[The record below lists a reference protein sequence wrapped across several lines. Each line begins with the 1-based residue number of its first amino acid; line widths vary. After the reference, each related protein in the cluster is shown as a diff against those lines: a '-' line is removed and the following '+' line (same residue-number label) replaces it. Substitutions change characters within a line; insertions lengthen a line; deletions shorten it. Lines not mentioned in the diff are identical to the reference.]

1 MSGKIV
7 GSVRGQV
14 LHLIYPPLVEGT
26 VDYLT
31 AEFSFSGDWDGLSKW
46 AHFKQGS
53 TIYDVPLTNDAI
65 TEDQHLNL
73 SAGTWD
79 VYLHGS
85 GDNRRITTTT
95 VRMKVLPYLDEDGEP
110 LPEVPLTFAE
120 VLDQRAQRIQAVA
133 YAVEAGES
141 ARKEAEAIREQNEE
155 ARVEAE
161 KNRKDGITPHIG
173 DNGNWYLGDTD
184 TGKPSRGET
193 GAGMDITG
201 ATVDQIAKITAV
213 DGTGKP
219 TAWEAVDMPSGGGSA
234 AAYVLTMSTDEA
246 DAQVNS
252 DAVTS
257 AIAEHGHV
265 VLKPGKYPVKP
276 GIVIESGKLDM
287 NGAHFYTVDYKS
299 STPLVYMKGEAPE
312 ICNGE
317 LEGSYDLA
325 DDEEGYEFFEK
336 ESLIFPYGVND
347 AYIHHMELH
356 NNWGY
361 CISTGTET
369 EKTTHYV
376 GTATQIRPNND
387 IDFQTDAI
395 EIPEG
400 YKYVTASGQIGY
412 NRIISTAN
420 VYYRFFDE
428 GGTEIRV
435 SNAVPKARIAIPNG
449 AKTVKITTSLDD
461 ETFLAYNVYFTNY
474 RESLTVSDCKFRN
487 FHSLG
492 MAGFEGP
499 TNIVGCSFIESG
511 KPRSEATP
519 TGRATTGGVDIEDT
533 PCPEFYMAN
542 CYSRDC
548 AKLLMFGGYKGV
560 VTNCIGDNIGAYRG
574 WQLDISDCNISK
586 LYTMGSYIRLTVN
599 GVHADGVDIKEENWK
614 DVHGNISTNT
624 TSPGLQCFDSF
635 LVKMTDSSNG
645 GGEVC
650 GVVNGRIKCSSGVGL
665 RLSHGFSTDKGSR
678 LVIDSTTLFDPDVNG
693 ILKATGD
700 IYGLESNTAVVPC
713 GYTIH
718 DSTFTID
725 ELKSVWM
732 SEVEISGAFDN
743 CVLNMPGAPY
753 FKNQRNANGSCSN
766 PIDLTF
772 TDCVIN
778 NADNYLFS
786 FVPHAGGTVTFKNC
800 TIADESKLFNGD
812 ASSMTVKILSG
823 GGHWE
828 TVLDTV
834 WEQDVIHP
842 TAFDSET
849 GIFTCAEGEL
859 ANLALDTEYV
869 FFQQCAKEGVA
880 YNTILDNENLKVTKL
895 SDTTFSI
902 DVTPPTTFVPT
913 NVKFIKGACLAI
925 TDIDTRKI
933 RLTLDGQF
941 KPTATLY
948 DKPFCGMNVPYSGRN
963 TGYQQ
968 IRNAYQA
975 YQQVTAEVESPYRIV
990 GEILCGFNAPSKNAS
1005 FHFKNNSFCCPLVPS
1020 EFSEGA
1026 SEFSSDGT
1034 KIAKLYSTSA
1044 PHLIGTAYENTAI
1057 GNDYLRIIS
1066 GTKVKLERWVE

>member
-1 MSGKIV
+1 MSDRIEAEILDVLGEEVYAAVDTPLVVIEGTNELDTTLTQSGKAADAKAV
-7 GSVRGQV
+7 G
-14 LHLIYPPLVEGT
+14 
-26 VDYLT
+26 
-31 AEFSFSGDWDGLSKW
+31 
-46 AHFKQGS
+46 
-53 TIYDVPLTNDAI
+53 DA
-65 TEDQHLNL
+65 L
-73 SAGTWD
+73 
-79 VYLHGS
+79 
-85 GDNRRITTTT
+85 DNVT
-95 VRMKVLPYLDEDGEP
+95 
-110 LPEVPLTFAE
+110 
-120 VLDQRAQRIQAVA
+120 
-133 YAVEAGES
+133 
-141 ARKEAEAIREQNEE
+141 
-155 ARVEAE
+155 
-161 KNRKDGITPHIG
+161 
-173 DNGNWYLGDTD
+173 
-184 TGKPSRGET
+184 
-193 GAGMDITG
+193 
-201 ATVDQIAKITAV
+201 
-213 DGTGKP
+213 
-219 TAWEAVDMPSGGGSA
+219 

-246 DAQVNS
+246 DAQANS
-252 DAVTS
+252 DAVTV
-257 AIAEHGHV
+257 AISEHGHV

-276 GIVIESGKLDM
+276 GIVIDSGKLDM

-369 EKTTHYV
+369 NKTTHYV
-376 GTATQIRPNND
+376 GTATRIVSNN
-387 IDFQTDAI
+387 FEFTTDAI

-400 YKYVTASGQIGY
+400 YKYVTASGGIGY
-412 NRIISTAN
+412 NRIISTSD
-420 VYYRFFDE
+420 VYYLFFDE
-428 GGTEIRV
+428 AGSKIRE
-435 SNAVPKARIAIPNG
+435 SHAVPKARIAIPNG
-449 AKTVKITTSLDD
+449 AKTVKISTRLDD

-474 RESLTVSDCKFRN
+474 RESLTVSYCKFHN

-492 MAGFEGP
+492 LAGFEGP

-519 TGRATTGGVDIEDT
+519 TVRATTGGVDIEDT

-560 VTNCIGDNIGAYRG
+560 VTNCIGDKIGAYRG
-574 WQLDISDCNISK
+574 WHLGISNCNISQ
-586 LYTMGSYIRLTVN
+586 LYTIGSYIRVSVD
-599 GVHADGVDIKEENWK
+599 GVHADRVEINEENWK
-614 DVHGNISTNT
+614 YVHGNISTNT

-635 LVKMTDSSNG
+635 LVKMTDSNAG
-645 GGEVC
+645 GGEIC
-650 GVVNGRIKCSSGVGL
+650 GVVNGRIKCSSSVGL
-665 RLSHGFSTDKGSR
+665 RLSNGFSTDKGSH
-678 LVIDSTTLFDPDVNG
+678 LFIDSTTLGDPDLNG

-778 NADNYLFS
+778 NADNYLFN

-812 ASSMTVKILSG
+812 ASSMNVKILSG

-834 WEQDVIHP
+834 WEQDVINP
-842 TAFDSET
+842 TAYNSET

-859 ANLALDTEYV
+859 NNLALNTEYV
-869 FFQQCAKEGVA
+869 FFQQCTKEGAA
-880 YNTILDNENLKVTKL
+880 YNTILGNENLKVTKL

-902 DVTPPTTFVPT
+902 NATPPTTFVPT
-913 NVKFIKGACLAI
+913 NVKFSKGSCLTI
-925 TDIDTRKI
+925 TDIDAKKI

-941 KPTATLY
+941 HPTATLY
-948 DKPFCGMNVPYSGRN
+948 DRPFYKIETPYFGKN
-963 TGYQQ
+963 TGHAQ

-990 GEILCGFNAPSKNAS
+990 GQILCGFNAPSNS
-1005 FHFKNNSFCCPLVPS
+1005 GNFHFKNNSFCCPLVPT
-1020 EFSEGA
+1020 EFPGGNTYLLT
-1026 SEFSSDGT
+1026 SDGT
-1034 KIAKLYSTSA
+1034 KIAKLYSTSS
-1044 PHLIGTAYENTAI
+1044 PWMLGGSNENTAI
-1057 GNDYLRIIS
+1057 LNDYLKIIS

>member
-1 MSGKIV
+1 MIQITCKGNSAICTRTERLTSGMV
-7 GSVRGQV
+7 GLQC
-14 LHLIYPPLVEGT
+14 
-26 VDYLT
+26 
-31 AEFSFSGDWDGLSKW
+31 EFVFDGAWDGLARTAVFW
-46 AHFKQGS
+46 AGNEKR
-53 TIYDVPLTNDAI
+53 DVLLTGAI
-65 TEDQHLNL
+65 CKVPPEVMRKPGYQLVIGVYGTN
-73 SAGTWD
+73 AGGTLVIPT
-79 VYLHGS
+79 VYAMCGGIASGADPS
-85 GDNRRITTTT
+85 GDESTEPT
-95 VRMKVLPYLDEDGEP
+95 LPVWGQMQGMIGNLGNLATASKDN
-110 LPEVPLTFAE
+110 L
-120 VLDQRAQRIQAVA
+120 VA
-133 YAVEAGES
+133 AINEA
-141 ARKEAEAIREQNEE
+141 
-155 ARVEAE
+155 
-161 KNRKDGITPHIG
+161 
-173 DNGNWYLGDTD
+173 
-184 TGKPSRGET
+184 
-193 GAGMDITG
+193 
-201 ATVDQIAKITAV
+201 AK
-213 DGTGKP
+213 
-219 TAWEAVDMPSGGGSA
+219 SGGGSA
-234 AAYVLTMSTDEA
+234 AAYVLTLSTDEA
-246 DAQVNS
+246 DAQANS
-252 DAVTS
+252 DAVTA

-276 GIVIESGKLDM
+276 GIVIDSGKLDM
-287 NGAHFYTVDYKS
+287 NGTHFYTVDYKS

-325 DDEEGYEFFEK
+325 DDEEGYEFFEN

-376 GTATQIRPNND
+376 GTATKITSND
-387 IDFQTDAI
+387 FEFTTDAI

-400 YKYVTASGQIGY
+400 YKYVTASGQVGY
-412 NRIISTAN
+412 NRIISTRN
-420 VYYRFFDE
+420 VYYHFFDE
-428 GGTEIRV
+428 GGAELRV
-435 SNAVPKARIAIPNG
+435 SKAVPKARIAIPNG
-449 AKTVKITTSLDD
+449 AKTVKINTRLDNAD
-461 ETFLAYNVYFTNY
+461 FLAYNVYFTNY

-492 MAGFEGP
+492 LAGFEGP

-519 TGRATTGGVDIEDT
+519 TSRATTGGVGIEDT

-560 VTNCIGDNIGAYRG
+560 VTNCIGDKIGAYRG
-574 WQLDISDCNISK
+574 WHLGISNCNISE
-586 LYTMGSYIRLTVN
+586 LYTIGAYIRVSVD
-599 GVHADGVDIKEENWK
+599 GVHADGVDINEENWK

-635 LVKMTDSSNG
+635 LVKMTNSNTG

-650 GVVNGRIKCSSGVGL
+650 GVVNGRIKCSSETGL

-678 LVIDSTTLFDPDVNG
+678 LVIDSTTLFDPDVDG

-718 DSTFTID
+718 DSTFTIN
-725 ELKSVWM
+725 ELKSVFM
-732 SEVEISGAFDN
+732 SEVDISGAFKN

-778 NADNYLFS
+778 NADNYLFN

-823 GGHWE
+823 GGGHWE

-834 WEQDVIHP
+834 WEQDVINP
-842 TAFDSET
+842 TAFDSAT

-859 ANLALDTEYV
+859 NNLELNTEYA
-869 FFQQCAKEGVA
+869 FYSQCTKEGIA
-880 YNTILDNENLKVTKL
+880 YNTILSGESVKVTKL
-895 SDTTFSI
+895 SGTTFSI
-902 DVTPPTTFVPT
+902 NVTPPTTFVPA
-913 NVKFIKGACLAI
+913 NVKFSRGAYLAI
-925 TDIDTRKI
+925 TDIDAKKI

-941 KPTATLY
+941 TPTATFYNL
-948 DKPFCGMNVPYSGRN
+948 PFYGMSAPYFGRN

-990 GEILCGFNAPSKNAS
+990 GEILCGFNAPSNS
-1005 FHFKNNSFCCPLVPS
+1005 GNFHFKNNSFCCPLVPYDVP
-1020 EFSEGA
+1020 EGN
-1026 SEFSSDGT
+1026 ERKYLLTSDGT
-1034 KIAKLYSTSA
+1034 KIAKLYSTGN
-1044 PHLIGTAYENTAI
+1044 PWHIGGAQDILAI
-1057 GNDYLRIIS
+1057 LNDCLKIIS

>member
-1 MSGKIV
+1 MSDRIEAEILDVLGEEVAAAVDTPLVVIEGTNELDTTLTQSGKAADAKAV
-7 GSVRGQV
+7 G
-14 LHLIYPPLVEGT
+14 
-26 VDYLT
+26 
-31 AEFSFSGDWDGLSKW
+31 
-46 AHFKQGS
+46 
-53 TIYDVPLTNDAI
+53 DA
-65 TEDQHLNL
+65 L
-73 SAGTWD
+73 
-79 VYLHGS
+79 
-85 GDNRRITTTT
+85 DNVT
-95 VRMKVLPYLDEDGEP
+95 
-110 LPEVPLTFAE
+110 
-120 VLDQRAQRIQAVA
+120 
-133 YAVEAGES
+133 
-141 ARKEAEAIREQNEE
+141 
-155 ARVEAE
+155 
-161 KNRKDGITPHIG
+161 
-173 DNGNWYLGDTD
+173 
-184 TGKPSRGET
+184 
-193 GAGMDITG
+193 
-201 ATVDQIAKITAV
+201 
-213 DGTGKP
+213 
-219 TAWEAVDMPSGGGSA
+219 

-246 DAQVNS
+246 DAQANS
-252 DAVTS
+252 DAVTA

-276 GIVIESGKLDM
+276 GIVIDSGKLDM
-287 NGAHFYTVDYKS
+287 NGAHLYTVDYKS
-299 STPLVYMKGEAPE
+299 STPMVYMKGEAPE

-325 DDEEGYEFFEK
+325 DDEEGYEFFEH

-376 GTATQIRPNND
+376 GTATRIENDND

-400 YKYVTASGQIGY
+400 YKYVTASGGIGY
-412 NRIISTAN
+412 NRIISTSD
-420 VYYRFFDE
+420 VYYHFFDE
-428 GGTEIRV
+428 AGSKIRE
-435 SNAVPKARIAIPNG
+435 SHAVPKARIAIPNG
-449 AKTVKITTSLDD
+449 AKTVKIATRLDD

-474 RESLTVSDCKFRN
+474 RESLTVSYCKFRN

-492 MAGFEGP
+492 LAGFEGP
-499 TNIVGCSFIESG
+499 TNIVGCRFFESG

-560 VTNCIGDNIGAYRG
+560 VSNCIGDEIGAYRG
-574 WQLDISDCNISK
+574 WQLDISDCNISN

-599 GVHADGVDIKEENWK
+599 GVHADRVDIKEANRK
-614 DVHGNISTNT
+614 DVSGSISTNRFPLNP
-624 TSPGLQCFDSF
+624 SLDCFDSF
-635 LVKMTDSSNG
+635 LVKVENHNVYG
-645 GGEVC
+645 GMV
-650 GVVNGRIKCSSGVGL
+650 SGVLNGKIKSVTTGEI
-665 RLSHGFSTDKGSR
+665 RWKGFAPAKGSR
-678 LVIDSTTLFDPDVNG
+678 VVIDETVVGNSANRYG
-693 ILKATGD
+693 ILKVTGD
-700 IYGLESNTAVVPC
+700 SYGIESNTAFLPN

-718 DSTFTID
+718 DSTFTIED
-725 ELKSVWM
+725 LKSGYM
-732 SEVEISGAFDN
+732 TEVELSGAFQN
-743 CVLNMPGAPY
+743 CVFNLTGATY
-753 FKNQRNANGSCSN
+753 FKNRNGRCSN

-778 NADNYLFS
+778 NADNYLFN

-812 ASSMTVKILSG
+812 ASSMNVKILSG

-842 TAFDSET
+842 TAYNSET

-859 ANLALDTEYV
+859 NNLELNKEYV
-869 FFQQCAKEGVA
+869 FFTQCIKEGVA
-880 YNTILDNENLKVTKL
+880 YNTILNDNIVKVTKL

-902 DVTPPTTFVPT
+902 NVTPPTTFVPT
-913 NVKFIKGACLAI
+913 NVKFSRGACLVI
-925 TDIDTRKI
+925 TDIDAKKI
-933 RLTLDGQF
+933 RITLDGQF
-941 KPTATLY
+941 HPTATMY
-948 DKPFCGMNVPYSGRN
+948 DRPFYKIETPYFGMN
-963 TGYQQ
+963 TGYAQ

-990 GEILCGFNAPSKNAS
+990 GQIMCGFNAPSSSGN
-1005 FHFKNNSFCCPLVPS
+1005 FHFKNNSFCCPLIPYYVP
-1020 EFSEGA
+1020 EGN
-1026 SEFSSDGT
+1026 ERTYLMTSDGT

-1044 PHLIGTAYENTAI
+1044 PWLFGSANENAAI
-1057 GNDYLRIIS
+1057 ASDYLKIIS

>member
-1 MSGKIV
+1 MTITIADGRGALWQWDTGRRVKITDGDGVKQIHYQNRCFGRSVDVDV
-7 GSVRGQV
+7 GAD
-14 LHLIYPPLVEGT
+14 GT
-26 VDYLT
+26 AIIPDELLQDCHTLT
-31 AEFSFSGDWDGLSKW
+31 AYAYVTDDAGGYTKVQQDFAVHKRARPSDYVYTPTEHAGFDRLRAEIGD
-46 AHFKQGS
+46 
-53 TIYDVPLTNDAI
+53 
-65 TEDQHLNL
+65 L
-73 SAGTWD
+73 SALQT
-79 VYLHGS
+79 
-85 GDNRRITTTT
+85 
-95 VRMKVLPYLDEDGEP
+95 DEKDTLVAAINE
-110 LPEVPLTFAE
+110 A
-120 VLDQRAQRIQAVA
+120 AQ
-133 YAVEAGES
+133 
-141 ARKEAEAIREQNEE
+141 
-155 ARVEAE
+155 
-161 KNRKDGITPHIG
+161 
-173 DNGNWYLGDTD
+173 
-184 TGKPSRGET
+184 TGG
-193 GAGMDITG
+193 
-201 ATVDQIAKITAV
+201 
-213 DGTGKP
+213 
-219 TAWEAVDMPSGGGSA
+219 GGGSA
-234 AAYVLTMSTDEA
+234 AAYVLTLSTDEA

-252 DAVTS
+252 DAVTA
-257 AIAEHGHV
+257 AISENGHV

-276 GIVIESGKLDM
+276 GIVIDSGKLDM

-325 DDEEGYEFFEK
+325 DDEEGYEFFEN

-376 GTATQIRPNND
+376 GTATRIAHNND

-400 YKYVTASGQIGY
+400 YKYVTASGGIGY

-420 VYYRFFDE
+420 VNYSFFDE
-428 GGTEIRV
+428 AGYKIRE

-449 AKTVKITTSLDD
+449 AKTVKIATRLDD

-474 RESLTVSDCKFRN
+474 RESLTVSNCKFRN

-560 VTNCIGDNIGAYRG
+560 VSNCIGDQIGAYRG

-586 LYTMGSYIRLTVN
+586 LYTMGSYIHLTVN
-599 GVHADGVDIKEENWK
+599 GVHADRVDIKEANRK
-614 DVHGNISTNT
+614 DVSGSISTNRFPLNP
-624 TSPGLQCFDSF
+624 SLDCFDSF
-635 LVKMTDSSNG
+635 LVKVGNHNTTG
-645 GGEVC
+645 GIV
-650 GVVNGRIKCSSGVGL
+650 SGVLNGKIKSVTSGEI
-665 RLSHGFSTDKGSR
+665 RWKGFAPAKGSHV
-678 LVIDSTTLFDPDVNG
+678 VIDETVVGDVSKDGYG
-693 ILKATGD
+693 ILKVTGD
-700 IYGLESNTAVVPC
+700 SYGIESNTAFLPN

-718 DSTFTID
+718 DSTFTIED
-725 ELKSVWM
+725 LKSGYM
-732 SEVEISGAFDN
+732 TEVELSGAFQN
-743 CVLNMPGAPY
+743 CVFNLAGATY
-753 FKNQRNANGSCSN
+753 FKNSNGRCSN

-772 TDCVIN
+772 TNCVIN
-778 NADNYLFS
+778 NADNYLFN

-812 ASSMTVKILSG
+812 ASSMTVKILSV

-834 WEQDVIHP
+834 WEQDVINP

-859 ANLALDTEYV
+859 DNIELDTEYI
-869 FFQQCAKEGVA
+869 FFPQCTKEGVA
-880 YNTILDNENLKVTKL
+880 YNTIINDDIVKVTKL

-902 DVTPPTTFVPT
+902 DATPPATFVPT
-913 NVKFIKGACLAI
+913 NVKFSKGSCLAV
-925 TDIDTRKI
+925 TDIDARKI

-948 DKPFCGMNVPYSGRN
+948 DRPFYKIKTPYFAAN
-963 TGYQQ
+963 TGYAQ

-990 GEILCGFNAPSKNAS
+990 GKILCGFNSPSNNGN
-1005 FHFKNNSFCCPLVPS
+1005 FHFKNNSFCCPLVPT
-1020 EFSEGA
+1020 EFSGGDA
-1026 SEFSSDGT
+1026 FFLTSDGT

-1044 PHLIGTAYENTAI
+1044 PWLLGGAHENTSIA
-1057 GNDYLRIIS
+1057 NDHLRIIS